1 MKIRSL
7 IVAFVALAS
16 FPSVLPAATLGEMVR
31 SADLE
36 WMVGKWANED
46 GNVTFSYTW
55 KLDKHALAVTF
66 KMGEVE
72 SEGMILV
79 KPGTDDI
86 IHGAADNKGG
96 MTVGKWTTLNDN
108 PTLISTH
115 TDAEGNVRKMAVE
128 YVKTDANTI
137 TVKLHAVGDDGQPA
151 PAADREVI
159 FKRQP

>member
-7 IVAFVALAS
+7 VVAFIALAS
-16 FPSVLPAATLGEMVR
+16 LPSVLPAATLGEMTR
-31 SADLE
+31 SADVE
-36 WMVGKWANED
+36 WMIGKWASED
-46 GNVTFSYTW
+46 GKVSFSYTW
-55 KLDKHALAVTF
+55 KLDRHALAVTF
-66 KMGEVE
+66 KMGEHE

-79 KPGTDDI
+79 KPGTDDVI
-86 IHGAADNKGG
+86 YGGADNRGG
-96 MTVGKWTTLNDN
+96 MVVGKWTKLNDN

-115 TDAEGNVRKMAVE
+115 TDAEGNQRKMAVE

-137 TVKLHAVGDDGQPA
+137 TVKLHTVGDDGQPA

>member
-16 FPSVLPAATLGEMVR
+16 FPSVLPAA
-31 SADLE
+31 
-36 WMVGKWANED
+36 
-46 GNVTFSYTW
+46 
-55 KLDKHALAVTF
+55 
-66 KMGEVE
+66 
-72 SEGMILV
+72 
-79 KPGTDDI
+79 
-86 IHGAADNKGG
+86 NKGG